1 MYFGTGALE
10 AIACRFYFRAESL
23 DLSLREWPVTAES
36 WVTGM
41 GRLANSTVQSEAA
54 GDNGYVGERNFI
66 AAGSE
71 AKSRPA
77 QIEPVYL
84 G

>member
-1 MYFGTGALE
+1 LE
-10 AIACRFYFRAESL
+10 AIACGFYFRTEFL
-23 DLSLREWPVTAES
+23 DLSLREWPVTPES

-41 GRLANSTVQSEAA
+41 GRLANTIVQSEAA
-54 GDNGYVGERNFI
+54 GGNGYVGERNFI
-66 AAGSE
+66 AAGSV

-77 QIEPVYL
+77 QIEPVYP